1 MEEKSCA
8 TPPVVGPPSIEKFF
22 SSPLT
27 QSILIYPRGR
37 QWGPDGNSP
46 RVNTIARTGSQAPR
60 LASKAADARPRI
72 GPRSSNVCPLV
83 NQARAPRNI
92 TRRPERLINQALEPA
107 INQHRGKSPPP
118 APTSSTLLQ
127 PFKGS
132 ASRGPSSLP
141 RRQDFS
147 AHGLRRLVFLLGLRP
162 TGPRASESTICLSL
176 SLSTQAV
183 LDDWL
188 SCRCNW
194 LLKRI
199 G

>member
-37 QWGPDGNSP
+37 QWGRDGNSP

-118 APTSSTLLQ
+118 HIINAPPALQRVREPRPFFSSPTTRLFGSRIKETCIPAWLTSDWPTCKRIHDL
-127 PFKGS
+127 PF
-132 ASRGPSSLP
+132 
-141 RRQDFS
+141 
-147 AHGLRRLVFLLGLRP
+147 
-162 TGPRASESTICLSL
+162 SL
-176 SLSTQAV
+176 SLNTSRFRRLAQLPLQLAA
-183 LDDWL
+183 
-188 SCRCNW
+188 
-194 LLKRI
+194 
-199 G
+199 